1 MFSKIICVCRVHFN
15 FEFHKLVQNFADV
28 LLKQIQNLQ
37 NFVKIAHNDS
47 RFCCEH
53 SADCCKMTKEI
64 PYEFEYFVK
73 SLHFFLKCGKKINK
87 SFENNVCN
95 SDVFFCF
102 RFANLVS
109 TFDKISQNLSKLWS
123 FFSKIVQ
130 SCNPFSRGHS
140 GVCCTETLEIVDESV
155 HFQNVCN
162 FFCEFGKKITNVLK
176 NNLRLPCSF

>member
-1 MFSKIICVCRVHFN
+1 M
-15 FEFHKLVQNFADV
+15 
-28 LLKQIQNLQ
+28 LKEIQNLQ
-37 NFVKIAHNDS
+37 NFVQIAQNDS

-64 PYEFEYFVK
+64 PYEFDYFVK
-73 SLHFFLKCGKKINK
+73 SLHFFYKFGKKNQQKFWKRFATIM
-87 SFENNVCN
+87 
-95 SDVFFCF
+95 FFCF

-109 TFDKISQNLSKLWS
+109 TFDKISQNLSKTWS

-155 HFQNVCN
+155 HFQIVCI
-162 FFCEFGKKITNVLK
+162 FFCEFGKK
-176 NNLRLPCSF
+176 